1 MMFQAGEI
9 PEVSRIDAAFGP
21 VVAFLERVF
30 FWDPVAALG
39 FDIGTKVPIVV
50 LWLILGGIFFTFRMR
65 FINIRAFGH
74 AFGLVSGRH
83 DKIGDKG
90 EVSHFQALS
99 TALSATVGLGN
110 IAGVAIAVTIGGPGA
125 TFWMII
131 AGFLGMSM
139 KFTECT
145 LGVKY
150 RNIDS
155 EGRVSGGPMYYLSRG
170 LARKNL
176 KSLGK
181 VLAVFSAIMMVL
193 ASFGGSNMFQANQSF
208 AQFRLIFPAA
218 APYGFWFGIVLSV
231 IIAAV
236 VYGGIKTIAKVASRL
251 VPFMAIL
258 YVVAALIIILMNFD
272 RTGEVFLL
280 IIKGAFDPVSIK
292 GGIVGVL
299 ITGFQRG
306 AFSNEAGVGSAAV
319 AHAAA
324 RTDIPV
330 REGIVALLEPFID
343 TVVICTMTAMV
354 IIFTGV
360 YESGSGLEGAQL
372 TSSAFATVF
381 PWFPYLLVVSILCFA
396 FSTMISWSYYGLNG
410 FRYLFERPAKYLGIS
425 VKFIP
430 IVYYTIFLTFTVIGA
445 SSGLNNVI
453 AFSDMMVLTMAFPNI
468 IGLVILA
475 PEVYADLQ
483 TYMKQIHEMRK
494 SKLNGSD
501 L

>member
-1 MMFQAGEI
+1 MFQPESL
-9 PEVSRIDAAFGP
+9 PEVSSIDAAFAP
-21 VVAFLERVF
+21 VVEFLEKIF

-39 FDIGTKVPIVV
+39 IDLGTRVPIVV
-50 LWLILGGIFFTFRMR
+50 LWLIMGGVYFTFRMR
-65 FINIRAFGH
+65 FINIRAFTH
-74 AFGLVSGRH
+74 AFGLLSGRY
-83 DKIGDKG
+83 DKKEESG

-125 TFWMII
+125 TFWMIL

-145 LGVKY
+145 LGLKY
-150 RNIDS
+150 REIDS
-155 EGRVSGGPMYYLSRG
+155 EGRVSGGPMYYLSKG
-170 LARKNL
+170 LAKKNL
-176 KSLGK
+176 GALGK

-208 AQFRLIFPAA
+208 AQFRLIFPGS
-218 APYGFWFGIVLSV
+218 APYGFWFGIILAI
-231 IIAAV
+231 IIAVV
-236 VYGGIKTIAKVASRL
+236 VYGGIKSIAKVSSKL

-258 YVVAALIIILMNFD
+258 YVGAALVIIFKNFNRID
-272 RTGEVFLL
+272 DVFVM
-280 IIKGAFDPVSIK
+280 IIKGAFDPDSVK

-319 AHAAA
+319 AHSAA
-324 RTDIPV
+324 RTNVPV
-330 REGIVALLEPFID
+330 KEGIVALLEPFID
-343 TVVICTMTAMV
+343 TVVICTMTALV

-360 YESGSGLEGAQL
+360 AETGSGLEGAQL
-372 TSSAFATVF
+372 TSAAFATVF
-381 PWFPYLLVVSILCFA
+381 PWFPYLLVISILCFA

-410 FRYLFERPAKYLGIS
+410 FRYLLEKPARFFGIPLN
-425 VKFIP
+425 VLP
-430 IVYYTIFLTFTVIGA
+430 VLYYTIFLTFTVIGS

-468 IGLVILA
+468 IGLFILA
-475 PEVYADLQ
+475 PEVYSDLQ
-483 TYMKQIHEMRK
+483 AYMTQIGKRK
-494 SKLNGSD
+494 NPDKK
-501 L
+501 

>member
-1 MMFQAGEI
+1 MIQPASV

-21 VVAFLERVF
+21 VVEFLEKIF
-30 FWDPVAALG
+30 FWDPVAAVGIDLG
-39 FDIGTKVPIVV
+39 TRVPIVV
-50 LWLILGGIFFTFRMR
+50 LWLILGGVYFTLRMR
-65 FINIRAFGH
+65 FINVRAFGH
-74 AFGLVSGRH
+74 AIALISGRF
-83 DKIGDKG
+83 DKKDESG
-90 EVSHFQALS
+90 EVSHFQALA

-125 TFWMII
+125 TFWMIL

-145 LGVKY
+145 LGLKY
-150 RNIDS
+150 RDIDS
-155 EGRVSGGPMYYLSRG
+155 QGRVSGGPMYYLSKG

-176 KSLGK
+176 ATLGK

-208 AQFRLIFPAA
+208 AQFRLIFPGL
-218 APYGFWFGIVLSV
+218 APYGFWFGIALSI
-231 IIAAV
+231 IIAGV
-236 VYGGIKTIAKVASRL
+236 VYGGIKSIAKVSSKL

-258 YVVAALIIILMNFD
+258 YVGAALVIIFKNFSRIVD
-272 RTGEVFLL
+272 VFVM
-280 IIKGAFDPVSIK
+280 IVKGAFDPSSVK

-319 AHAAA
+319 AHSAA
-324 RTDIPV
+324 RTNVPV
-330 REGIVALLEPFID
+330 KEGIVALLEPFID
-343 TVVICTMTAMV
+343 TVVICTMTALV

-360 YESGSGLEGAQL
+360 AETGSGLEGSQL
-372 TSSAFATVF
+372 TSAAFETVF

-396 FSTMISWSYYGLNG
+396 FSTMISWSYYGLIG
-410 FRYLFERPAKYLGIS
+410 FKYLLERPARFLRVPVNVLPVI
-425 VKFIP
+425 
-430 IVYYTIFLTFTVIGA
+430 YYTIFLTFTVIGS

-468 IGLVILA
+468 IGLFILA
-475 PEVYADLQ
+475 PEVYSDLQ
-483 TYMKQIHEMRK
+483 SYMSQIGKKEAEE
-494 SKLNGSD
+494 
-501 L
+501 